1 MIKPVYRHI
10 CSASRIWCGFSA
22 QLRTCVYS
30 ISTNIRVCEPLNIT
44 TNIAG
49 NQTHQAQISSTVL
62 PLLAL
67 KCTTT
72 VGTDVCACNAYNIW

>member
-1 MIKPVYRHI
+1 ML
-10 CSASRIWCGFSA
+10 CGFSA

-49 NQTHQAQISSTVL
+49 NQTPSTNL
-62 PLLAL
+62 EHCFAAAGLEMH
-67 KCTTT
+67 
-72 VGTDVCACNAYNIW
+72 NYSRH